1 MITLSP
7 FKGSA
12 SQTFDFSVLGPL
24 QSCGRHMWPFWQLIR
39 GIRRL
44 GMTNKR
50 TKTKTFLRC
59 FLHSLCYHVRVLF
72 WHCKVLLKFAKAV
85 FLCLLEQVRSLG
97 RAKDLGWAR
106 RQASGSK
113 IFLTEKKEIEKTKW
127 TPLTNNLQR
136 GSMRQSRMYH
146 CVKIV
151 SLCKSSNFKFL
162 KLPNAKT
169 QAGGYLEQITNGRN

>member
-1 MITLSP
+1 MTL
-7 FKGSA
+7 
-12 SQTFDFSVLGPL
+12 
-24 QSCGRHMWPFWQLIR
+24 WPFWQLIR

-72 WHCKVLLKFAKAV
+72 WHCKVLLKYAKAV

-106 RQASGSK
+106 VDGLWLGQRSFSQSGRRQ
-113 IFLTEKKEIEKTKW
+113 KTKW

-136 GSMRQSRMYH
+136 GSMRQSRPYQ
-146 CVKIV
+146 CIKIV
-151 SLCKSSNFKFL
+151 SLCSLPFFSKSSNFKFS